1 MIKCQYDKEKI
12 MLTNYLLAHGVYA
25 FASGWA
31 QFAAAFG
38 VSFLIMLFFGRGF
51 IRYMRAWQKK
61 GQPIS
66 ENVPQAH
73 LAKVGTP
80 TMGGILIVLSVLLG
94 SVLFMPIENC
104 VGWIAL
110 LALVMFGML
119 GFADDYKKVTSQ
131 SNKAANGLSPSF
143 RLGAEAVFVAILV
156 YFINKTM
163 PPYVPELSI
172 TVGSSILLPLNSW
185 NIGSIFGWP
194 ITLGFLY
201 YIFGY
206 FVICGSANATNI
218 TDGLD
223 GMLSKLYLPV
233 LVVLVVALYGATRI
247 GFMDSVLFLPD
258 ANGLYAPLGAMA
270 GAVLGFLWY
279 NSKPASIFMGDV
291 GSLALGGF
299 MGTVAMLLKSEIIM
313 GIAAGMMVLI
323 LLSSFLQT
331 IYFKFTRKMT
341 GTGKRIFL
349 RAPLHHHFEELG
361 WCETKIVDRFFV
373 LAILFS
379 GIALVLLKFA

>member
-1 MIKCQYDKEKI
+1 
-12 MLTNYLLAHGVYA
+12 MLADYFISHGFYA

-38 VSFLIMLFFGRGF
+38 VAFLIMLVFGRGF
-51 IRYMRAWQKK
+51 VRWMHAWQKK

-66 ENVPQAH
+66 ENVPESH
-73 LAKVGTP
+73 RAKAGTP
-80 TMGGILIVLSVLLG
+80 TMGGILILIAVILA
-94 SVLFMPIENC
+94 SVLFMPLSNSA
-104 VGWIAL
+104 GWIAL
-110 LALVMFGML
+110 LSLVMFGAL
-119 GFADDYKKVTSQ
+119 GFVDDYKKVTSQ
-131 SNKAANGLSPSF
+131 SKKASNGLSPAF
-143 RLGAEAVFVAILV
+143 RLGMEALFVIVLV
-156 YFINKTM
+156 YLINKTM
-163 PPYVPELSI
+163 PPYVPDLSI
-172 TVGSSILLPLNSW
+172 IIGSSVFLPLNSW
-185 NIGSIFGWP
+185 ILGDVFGMS

-233 LVVLVVALYGATRI
+233 LIVLVVALYGATRI
-247 GFMDSVLFLPD
+247 GFMDSVVFLPETSS
-258 ANGLYAPLGAMA
+258 LYAPLGAMA
-270 GAVLGFLWY
+270 GATLGFLWY
-279 NSKPASIFMGDV
+279 NAKPASIFMGDV

-331 IYFKFTRKMT
+331 MCFKITRKIS

-361 WCETKIVDRFFV
+361 WAETKIVDRFFIMS
-373 LAILFS
+373 ILFS
-379 GIALVLLKFA
+379 GVALILLKFA